1 MWHGKPWIAVP
12 PLGRLPDAPQ
22 PPALHAEIERR
33 HGMID
38 LLDVL
43 EEADHPSGFTRRL
56 LSVASREIT
65 DADTARRRKL
75 LVSFAL
81 GSNIGIKRI
90 ADAVEGHPDDTEAA
104 PRRFRRIYFTRE
116 NLRAAIVEIVNKTL
130 QVRHELLWSPGTVCT
145 SDSKQL
151 GSWAH
156 QTLDELGRVGL
167 TIFLCNL
174 LANENVRREVHEARP
189 TCRSSGKST
198 GGSALVRASCP
209 QRATRPAA
217 AGRQDVGMSRRPT
230 GMGQATPRAREG
242 SSGVAVGPC
251 RLGDQAGDGRRLGHV
266 DGVAAGDFGGT
277 SPKRTR
283 DASGLGDERSP
294 GAEQNAVAPLLT
306 DNRC

>member
-1 MWHGKPWIAVP
+1 MRISTRHDKPWIAVP

-33 HGMID
+33 HGMVD

-43 EEADHPSGFTRRL
+43 EEADHLSGFTRRL

-90 ADAVEGHPDDTEAA
+90 TDAIEGHPDDTEAA

-130 QVRHELLWSPGTVCT
+130 QVRDELLWGPGTVGT

-156 QTLDELGRVGL
+156 QALDELGRVGR

-174 LANENVRREVHEARP
+174 LADENVRREVHEARQVVE
-189 TCRSSGKST
+189 TWNSGIDFIFYGKDSELTGDDREDQEISMLSMHLLQSS
-198 GGSALVRASCP
+198 
-209 QRATRPAA
+209 
-217 AGRQDVGMSRRPT
+217 
-230 GMGQATPRAREG
+230 
-242 SSGVAVGPC
+242 
-251 RLGDQAGDGRRLGHV
+251 
-266 DGVAAGDFGGT
+266 
-277 SPKRTR
+277 
-283 DASGLGDERSP
+283 
-294 GAEQNAVAPLLT
+294 
-306 DNRC
+306 RCS